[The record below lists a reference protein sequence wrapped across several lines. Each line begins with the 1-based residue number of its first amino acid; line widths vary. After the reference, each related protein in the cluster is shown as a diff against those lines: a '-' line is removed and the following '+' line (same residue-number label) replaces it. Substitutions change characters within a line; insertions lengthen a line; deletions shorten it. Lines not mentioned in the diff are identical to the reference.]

1 VGGLDE
7 PWRTKSVTV
16 LYCPICRSPV
26 RAPHVD
32 DKTRFCCKKFLT
44 PFHQNKYGDVVV
56 GEPRGVD
63 RELEDVDRQLEEL
76 KQKFRDLLER
86 IPVKRIVA
94 GLVAVLVVG
103 VSASY
108 LFGPAER
115 LDRAAERAARAFA
128 ADDEDYLESIAAR
141 GTGAEVAHWFG
152 AAHRQLVRQRARW
165 YGPAE
170 VIEVHVNEEDRSH
183 GRGVVGVSIH
193 PGVRTALDVSLA
205 DGSAATAPAP
215 SPFNVET
222 VWTKSWWG
230 RWLLDGRDT
239 SVRFDATPGAEQG
252 TSR

>member
-1 VGGLDE
+1 MK
-7 PWRTKSVTV
+7 PWRTKSMTV
-16 LYCPICRSPV
+16 VYCPMCGSPV

-32 DKTRFCCKKFLT
+32 DKTRLCCRKCLT

-63 RELEDVDRQLEEL
+63 AELEDVDRQLEEL
-76 KQKFRDLLER
+76 KQKLQDLLER

-94 GLVAVLVVG
+94 GLAAVLVVW

-108 LFGPAER
+108 MFGPAER
-115 LDRAAERAARAFA
+115 LDRAAEQAARAVA
-128 ADDEDYLESIAAR
+128 ADDENYLESIAAP
-141 GTGAEVAHWFG
+141 GTAAEVARWFT
-152 AAHRQLVRQRARW
+152 AAHRQLVRERARW

-170 VIEVHVNEEDRSH
+170 VIEVHVNKEDQSH
-183 GRGVVGVSIH
+183 GKGVVGVSIH

-205 DGSAATAPAP
+205 DGAAATASAP

-222 VWTKSWWG
+222 VWTRGWWG
-230 RWLLDGRDT
+230 RWLLDGHDT
-239 SVRFDATPGAEQG
+239 SAKFNLTSVGEQG

>member
-1 VGGLDE
+1 MN
-7 PWRTKSVTV
+7 V
-16 LYCPICRSPV
+16 LYCPICGSAV
-26 RAPHVD
+26 QAQHVD
-32 DKTRFCCKKFLT
+32 AETCLCCKKCLT
-44 PFHQNKYGDVVV
+44 PFHRNKDGDVVV

-63 RELEDVDRQLEEL
+63 RELEDVERELEEL
-76 KQKFRDLLER
+76 KRKLRDLRER

-94 GLVAVLVVG
+94 GLAAVLLVG
-103 VSASY
+103 VSVSY

-128 ADDEDYLESIAAR
+128 EDDEDYLESIAAP
-141 GTGAEVAHWFG
+141 GTAAEVARWFA
-152 AAHRQLVRQRARW
+152 AAHRRLVQQRARW

-170 VIEVHVNEEDRSH
+170 VIEVHVAEEDRSR

-205 DGSAATAPAP
+205 DGAAATASDP

-222 VWTKSWWG
+222 VWTRGWWG
-230 RWLLDGRDT
+230 RWLLDGHDT
-239 SVRFDATPGAEQG
+239 SVRFNSTPGGEQG

>member
-1 VGGLDE
+1 M
-7 PWRTKSVTV
+7 TV
-16 LYCPICRSPV
+16 LYCPMCGSPV
-26 RAPHVD
+26 RAPHAD
-32 DKTRFCCKKFLT
+32 DKTRLCCRKCHT

-63 RELEDVDRQLEEL
+63 PELEDVDRQLEEL
-76 KQKFRDLLER
+76 KQKLRDLLER

-94 GLVAVLVVG
+94 GLAAVLVIG
-103 VSASY
+103 VSVSY

-115 LDRAAERAARAFA
+115 LDRAAEQAARAVA
-128 ADDEDYLESIAAR
+128 ADDEDYLESIAAP
-141 GTGAEVAHWFG
+141 GTAAEVDRWFA

-170 VIEVHVNEEDRSH
+170 VIEVQVNKNDQSH
-183 GRGVVGVSIH
+183 GREVVGVSIH

-205 DGSAATAPAP
+205 DGAAATASAA

-222 VWTKSWWG
+222 VWTRGWCG
-230 RWLLDGRDT
+230 RWLLDGHDT
-239 SVRFDATPGAEQG
+239 SVRFNRTPGGEQG